1 MVLHLSR
8 TCNICK
14 HGSTGVEIQVVLH
27 RIELRYNDETRST
40 GVEIQVVLH
49 PWVDDFKDGFGST
62 GVEIQVV
69 LHRNICKYQ

>member
-1 MVLHLSR
+1 MVLHHMAYLS
-8 TCNICK
+8 
-14 HGSTGVEIQVVLH
+14 SQ
-27 RIELRYNDETRST
+27 DDRST

-49 PWVDDFKDGFGST
+49 HEDEIYIHTYGST